1 MICVECSKAP
11 SASLPP
17 LPPSN
22 HPVRSQVSYAGAK
35 HATAYH
41 LTILKAWKPLLLE
54 LYFRRD
60 TIQDPRAIAEDTA
73 VIMACHSTAPTARRL
88 QLPISL
94 PPCMQPQTDMH
105 LRYFSPLQP
114 PADIVQSPLSS
125 FIRTLKRFRRNAARH
140 RKSKHKTKDT
150 GSLLCE
156 RRLVLPPI
164 EFVQHTPNQSARRT
178 SSVSSRPRRTRPWP
192 A

>member
-94 PPCMQPQTDMH
+94 PRACSPRQTC
-105 LRYFSPLQP
+105 
-114 PADIVQSPLSS
+114 
-125 FIRTLKRFRRNAARH
+125 T
-140 RKSKHKTKDT
+140 
-150 GSLLCE
+150 
-156 RRLVLPPI
+156 
-164 EFVQHTPNQSARRT
+164 
-178 SSVSSRPRRTRPWP
+178 
-192 A
+192 